1 MAYALGVRLGG
12 DNYYDGHCIRGP
24 VFNPSGRPAE
34 AMDIA
39 RSLSW
44 MWRIAGACA
53 GVFLLLS
60 ILLSRWPP
68 K

>member
-24 VFNPSGRPAE
+24 VFNPSGRVAE
-34 AMDIA
+34 TADIA
-39 RSLSW
+39 RSLGW
-44 MWRIAGACA
+44 MWRIAAACA
-53 GVFLLLS
+53 AVFLLLS
-60 ILLSRWPP
+60 ILLSRRPL